1 LSGGLSV
8 KNYCARLKGSNYNG
22 AMLGGWMTTHS
33 RIIQIRHIF
42 YFLLIDGAVGFPEFL
57 QAV

>member
-8 KNYCARLKGSNYNG
+8 KNDCARLKGSNYNG
-22 AMLGGWMTTHS
+22 AMLGVCYHS
-33 RIIQIRHIF
+33 RIIQIRRIF